1 MVAFSSAVRCFVVL
15 LVCFQMVQGLTKF
28 RSASRSHQRAAGP
41 MMAVDPSLV
50 GSLSD
55 VSAHVENL
63 KVTASVAG
71 DLGQSTSSA
80 LKGFAVNIPEASQ
93 MLTTTLRSAGESTG
107 GVINPV
113 TKLPLDLGVFPTKVA
128 GSLSPT
134 FQTILSEPKYWGS
147 IIIAVIIS
155 DIMQN
160 SAAVQKKN
168 RVFTDKYDELEQKL
182 VATENAFESV
192 KALQAD
198 AVELSKQLESARAEV
213 AAYKLKE
220 EFNSKT
226 LSKTQAVE
234 SAAPAPAA
242 AAKEVASPG
251 GSVARDMEISRLKK
265 ELAEEKKKRAAA
277 ATSLSEVTSASVE
290 NQKATIVKPAAPS
303 KDFIAREKALVEGLK
318 KFLVKEGYMVEGL
331 ANMLMAATAPAELEK
346 LMKGGEAARG
356 MSEEDEKKMAT
367 MEKELTNMVKEMGS
381 LQKENTKLSQASS
394 SKPDAD
400 AYVKELT
407 AEVEGLKK
415 QLLSSDERLMDLQ
428 QEMQK
433 KVDSAKLMTK
443 ELNARLQESEAKATK
458 WMEAA
463 TAAKTNPSAPAATK
477 SLAAAAPAAVSAA
490 SSRKAELQGMTQA
503 AVKKLTKVQLEK
515 DALAL
520 GATSE
525 QVKGLTKPKVLDIVF
540 KLL

>member
-1 MVAFSSAVRCFVVL
+1 MCFRVVHGYSSIRLAP
-15 LVCFQMVQGLTKF
+15 
-28 RSASRSHQRAAGP
+28 RSHQRAFVAL
-41 MMAVDPSLV
+41 MAVDPSLT
-50 GSLSD
+50 GALGD
-55 VSAHVENL
+55 VSAHVDNL
-63 KVTASVAG
+63 QVAAAAAG
-71 DLGQSTSSA
+71 NVGQSTTSA
-80 LKGFAVNIPEASQ
+80 LKEFTVKLPEASQ
-93 MLTTTLRSAGESTG
+93 MLTTTIRSAGESSS
-107 GVINPV
+107 GVLNPV
-113 TKLPLDLGVFPTKVA
+113 TKMPLDLGLFPQKVA

-134 FQTILSEPKYWGS
+134 FQNILSEPKYWGS

-168 RVFTDKYDELEQKL
+168 RAFTAEYDELKQKL
-182 VATENAFESV
+182 IATENAFESV

-198 AVELSKQLESARAEV
+198 AVELSKQLENARAEV

-226 LSKTQAVE
+226 LSKPQATEEVI
-234 SAAPAPAA
+234 PAA
-242 AAKEVASPG
+242 ASSTPKETASPG

-277 ATSLSEVTSASVE
+277 AASLSEVTSASVE
-290 NQKATIVKPAAPS
+290 NQRAMSPKPVAAPS

-346 LMKGGEAARG
+346 LANGGKTAGG
-356 MSEEDEKKMAT
+356 MSEEEKKKMAA
-367 MEKELTNMVKEMGS
+367 MEKELTTMVKEMGA
-381 LQKENTKLSQASS
+381 LQKENIKLSQASA

-400 AYVKELT
+400 VYVKELT

-463 TAAKTNPSAPAATK
+463 TAAKTTSAPATK
-477 SLAAAAPAAVSAA
+477 KALAAATAAPAAAGSGASA
-490 SSRKAELQGMTQA
+490 RKSELQGMTQA
-503 AVKKLTKVQLEK
+503 AVKKLTKAQLEK
-515 DALAL
+515 DALVL
-520 GATSE
+520 GATPD
-525 QVKGLTKPKVLDIVF
+525 QLKGLTKPKVLDIVF